1 MNNQETEQ
9 YHKPL
14 DRLSLELPG
23 TDASAGS
30 SSGKP
35 SEHQADN
42 TSSPEPPRPRKKHR
56 ILRFLLL
63 MFFVCTLLGCGS
75 VAAVYMWASNDLPSF
90 SKIAD
95 YRPPL
100 VTNVLARDGSL
111 IGQFY
116 RERRFLVTQEE
127 MTPWLPKA
135 FLAIEDDEFYSHP
148 GIDLKAIVRAM
159 LTNLKSGQKTSGG
172 STITQQ
178 VVKRLM
184 LTPEKSYERKIKE
197 IILAYRLEQQLSKD
211 EILTLYLNQI
221 FLGNNSYG
229 VEAAARTYFAKHA
242 KDLTLAESA
251 LLASLPQAPSTYNP
265 YRHPEAAQTRQK
277 QVLRR
282 MRDLGWIDDGQY
294 DKAIYEKLEYK
305 SMPSG
310 MGREGGWYLEEV
322 RRELIELFNEENS
335 RRYGFDFGLYGE
347 DVVYEMGLTV
357 RTSMDPV
364 QQMAADEALRHG
376 LEDATKRHGWR
387 GPIEKLTPP
396 QFDKFLNEQ
405 EFAPNKLENN
415 AWVKALVTTVTQKNA
430 ELSLGSGYTGPLAL
444 RDMGWPRNPN
454 KHAAGSVTA
463 VLVTDARKVLEPGD
477 VVWVSLSAPAPAKG
491 KEAFSLGAVTTKTP
505 IPLKL
510 QQYPDIQGA
519 MVSIEPES
527 GDVVAMVGGYAF
539 GYEGSQFNRATQAMR
554 QPGSSFKPI
563 LYSAALDH
571 GFTAGSIILDA
582 PILLINEMSNE
593 PWRPRNFE
601 GGFEGP
607 MRLNRALARSRNL
620 CSIRVAQSI
629 GVQAML
635 DRAWALGLPESL
647 PPVLALS
654 LGAGEVSPLAM
665 TRAYTAFANGG
676 KLVKPRMIQSI
687 QGSWGNTIYENQ
699 PEYMQA
705 LSPQNAY
712 IMACLLKGVVQ
723 YGTATRANVFNR
735 PLGAKTGTTNGE
747 TDAWFLAITPHLVTG
762 TYIGYDQVQPMG
774 RGETGTGAALP
785 IYVYYGKKA
794 LEAYPPDDF
803 TMPPGIVTFNV
814 EGITLP
820 FMAGTAPDA
829 GTTVVPKGGS
839 HPAQRGDDLLK
850 ELF

>member
-1 MNNQETEQ
+1 MQDTEKR
-9 YHKPL
+9 HDTL
-14 DRLSLELPG
+14 DRLSLDLPG
-23 TDASAGS
+23 TES
-30 SSGKP
+30 SSGP
-35 SEHQADN
+35 GEGNPTEQQPGDTPFPAS
-42 TSSPEPPRPRKKHR
+42 PRPRKKHR

-63 MFFVCTLLGCGS
+63 AGFVCALLGCGA
-75 VAAVYMWASNDLPSF
+75 VAAVYLWASNDLPSF

-116 RERRFLVTQEE
+116 RERRFLATLDE
-127 MTPWLPKA
+127 MSPWLPKA
-135 FLAIEDDEFYSHP
+135 FLAIEDDGFYKHP
-148 GIDLKAIVRAM
+148 GVDLKAIIRAI
-159 LTNLKSGQKTSGG
+159 LTNLKSGEKTSGG

-184 LTPEKSYERKIKE
+184 LTPEKNYERKIKE

-211 EILTLYLNQI
+211 EILNLYLNQI

-242 KDLTLAESA
+242 KDLTLAECA
-251 LLASLPQAPSTYNP
+251 LLAALPQAPSTYNP
-265 YRHPEAAQTRQK
+265 YRHPDAAQARQK
-277 QVLRR
+277 LVLRR

-294 DKAIYEKLEYK
+294 DQAIYEQLEYK
-305 SMPSG
+305 SMPTG

-364 QQMAADEALRHG
+364 QQLAADEALRHG

-396 QFDKFLNEQ
+396 QFDKFLAEQ
-405 EFAPNKLENN
+405 EFAPNRLEKD
-415 AWVKALVTTVTQKNA
+415 AWVKALVTTVTQKSA
-430 ELSLGSGYTGPLAL
+430 ELSLGGGYTGTISL
-444 RDMGWPRNPN
+444 RDMGWARKPN
-454 KHAAGSVTA
+454 KYAAGSVTA
-463 VLVTDARKVLEPGD
+463 VVVSDARKVLEPGD

-491 KEAFSLGAVTTKTP
+491 KEAFSLGSVTPETP

-527 GDVVAMVGGYAF
+527 GDVVALVGGYAF
-539 GYEGSQFNRATQAMR
+539 GAEGSQFNRATQAMR

-582 PILLINEMSNE
+582 PILLINEQSNE

-635 DRAWALGLPESL
+635 DRAWALGLPQTL

-676 KLVKPRMIQSI
+676 KLVAPRLIQSI
-687 QGSWGNTIYENQ
+687 QGSWGNTIYETQ
-699 PEYMQA
+699 PEYVQA
-705 LSPQNAY
+705 ISPQNAY
-712 IMACLLKGVVQ
+712 IMTSLLKGVVQ
-723 YGTATRANVFNR
+723 YGTASRANVFQR

-785 IYVYYGKKA
+785 IYVYYAKKA
-794 LEAYPPDDF
+794 LDAYPPDDF

-820 FMAGTAPDA
+820 FMAGTAPDP
-829 GTTVVPKGGS
+829 GTTVVPKDGPK
-839 HPAQRGDDLLK
+839 PALQRGEDLLK

>member
-1 MNNQETEQ
+1 MQDKEK
-9 YHKPL
+9 HIDPL
-14 DRLSLELPG
+14 DRLSLDLP
-23 TDASAGS
+23 TE
-30 SSGKP
+30 
-35 SEHQADN
+35 EHA
-42 TSSPEPPRPRKKHR
+42 SSPSSEDSQAPSPKAPRPRRKRR
-56 ILRFLLL
+56 ILRFLLVSG
-63 MFFVCTLLGCGS
+63 FTCCLLGCG
-75 VAAVYMWASNDLPSF
+75 VAGGVYLWASSDLPSF

-127 MTPWLPKA
+127 MSPWVPKA
-135 FLAIEDDEFYSHP
+135 FLAIEDDEFYKHP
-148 GIDLKAIVRAM
+148 GVDFKAIIRAM
-159 LTNLKSGQKTSGG
+159 ITNIKSGEKTSGG

-251 LLASLPQAPSTYNP
+251 LLAALPQAPSTYNP
-265 YRHPEAAQTRQK
+265 YRHPEAAQARQK

-294 DKAIYEKLEYK
+294 DQAIYEQLEYK

-335 RRYGFDFGLYGE
+335 RRYGFDFGMYGE

-357 RTSMDPV
+357 HTSMEPV
-364 QQMAADEALRHG
+364 QQLAADEALRQG
-376 LEDATKRHGWR
+376 LEDATKRHGWL

-396 QFDKFLNEQ
+396 QFEEFLAEQ
-405 EFAPNKLENN
+405 EFSPEKLEDNG
-415 AWVKALVTTVTQKNA
+415 WVKALVSSVTQKSA
-430 ELSLGSGYTGPLAL
+430 ELSLGSGYKGTISL
-444 RDMGWPRNPN
+444 RDMGWARKPN
-454 KHAAGSVTA
+454 KRVAGNLSA
-463 VLVTDARKVLEPGD
+463 VVVSDARKVLEPGD

-491 KEAFSLGAVTTKTP
+491 KEAFSLVNVTPDTA

-519 MVSIEPES
+519 LISIEPES
-527 GDVVAMVGGYAF
+527 GDIVAMVGGYSF

-582 PILLINEMSNE
+582 PILLINELSNE

-601 GGFEGP
+601 GNFEGP

-635 DRAWALGLPESL
+635 DRAHALGLPDTL

-654 LGAGEVSPLAM
+654 LGAGEVTPLAM

-676 KLVKPRMIQSI
+676 KLVKPRLIQSI
-687 QGSWGNTIYENQ
+687 QGSWGNTIYENP
-699 PEYMQA
+699 PESVQVI
-705 LSPQNAY
+705 SPQNAY

-723 YGTATRANVFNR
+723 YGTASRANVLKR

-747 TDAWFLAITPHLVTG
+747 TDAWFLAVTPHLVTG

-785 IYVYYGKKA
+785 VYVQYAKKA
-794 LEAYPPDDF
+794 LESYPPDDF
-803 TMPPGIVTFNV
+803 SMPPGIVTFNV
-814 EGITLP
+814 EGISLP
-820 FMAGTAPDA
+820 FMAGTAPDP
-829 GTTVVPKGGS
+829 GTTVVPKDGPK
-839 HPAQRGDDLLK
+839 PALQRREDLLK